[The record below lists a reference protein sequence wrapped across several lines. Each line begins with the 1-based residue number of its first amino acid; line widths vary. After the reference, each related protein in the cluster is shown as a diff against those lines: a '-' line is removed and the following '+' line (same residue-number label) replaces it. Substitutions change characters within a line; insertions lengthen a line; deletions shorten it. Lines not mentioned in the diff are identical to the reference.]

1 MKKYFTLSLTIIFII
16 VTIIYLGTIFP
27 HAFFLSIFLSYVFSI
42 PLFIIILCMYNTMKA
57 NDINKNTRYLIT
69 FTRDTQEIIT
79 INTDTKPEHFIMA
92 EKNMGK
98 TIIILN
104 IYKYQI

>member
-1 MKKYFTLSLTIIFII
+1 MKKYYTLALTLIFII

-27 HAFFLSIFLSYVFSI
+27 HTFFLSIFLSYVLSI
-42 PLFIIILCMYNTMKA
+42 PLFIITLCMYNTIRNRIKE
-57 NDINKNTRYLIT
+57 KNTRYLIT
-69 FTRDTQEIIT
+69 FTRDTQEIIS
-79 INTDTKPEHFIMA
+79 INTDTKPEHFVIA

-104 IYKYQI
+104 VYKYQI